1 MIKRI
6 VMLLTLGS
14 LAVLVAAC
22 APGNSDPAAQ
32 YYPTYTA
39 IAQGLID
46 LVNTAT
52 ARAALPAE
60 TPTPPLPAGG
70 TENVKQP
77 DGTTRYS
84 DYDAGFEITL
94 PKGWIGVR
102 PGNQEFNDVLGNE
115 AANNQALKDQM
126 TLDQQGY
133 EPVKDRYYFYAT
145 KPDVVENDLL
155 SYAKLA
161 WSPSDPQL
169 VDQNALGELVQ
180 GLEMAPEMPG
190 LRVVSSNIV
199 MNGNN
204 VPVIV
209 IGANW
214 TYEIESGGLV
224 PLYINVLFFK
234 PTENS
239 TVRIVMITDKD
250 HRNVIGPDVDAMV
263 RSIKLLGQ

>member
-6 VMLLTLGS
+6 VMLLTLGC
-14 LAVLVAAC
+14 LAVLITAC

-39 IAQGLID
+39 IAQALID

-52 ARAALPAE
+52 AQAALPAE

-77 DGTTRYS
+77 NGTTKYS
-84 DYDAGFEITL
+84 DYDAGFEMTL
-94 PKGWIGVR
+94 PEGWIGVR

-115 AANNQALKDQM
+115 AANNQALKERM
-126 TLDQQGY
+126 MLDQQGY

-145 KPDVVENDLL
+145 KPDVVENDMLA
-155 SYAKLA
+155 YAKLA
-161 WSPSDPQL
+161 WSPSDPKP
-169 VDQNALGELVQ
+169 VDQTALGDLVQ
-180 GLEMAPEMPG
+180 GLEMLPEMPG

-199 MNGNN
+199 MNGNG

-214 TYEIESGGLV
+214 TAKDDSGELI
-224 PLYINVLFFK
+224 PLYINMLIFK
-234 PTENS
+234 PTDNS
-239 TVRIVMITDKD
+239 TIRVVMTSRKE
-250 HRNVIGPDVDAMV
+250 HRDVIGPDVDEMV
-263 RSIKLLGQ
+263 QSIKLLGQ